1 MEIEGKII
9 RDLPLQEGV
18 SRAGNPWKKKEWV
31 LETFGQYPKQVCFH
45 FFGDRVDSN
54 PLRIGESYVI
64 SYDIES
70 REYNGRWYTDIRAF
84 ASRPLDQSA
93 AQPVAP
99 AFGSE
104 PAPGYGQPAPGIAS
118 GNDSTGF
125 GSSESDD
132 LPF

>member
-31 LETFGQYPKQVCFH
+31 LETFGQYPRQVCFH

-54 PLRIGESYVI
+54 PLRIGESYAI

-70 REYNGRWYTDIRAF
+70 REYNGRWYTDIRAWK
-84 ASRPLDQSA
+84 AELEAPGMGGA
-93 AQPVAP
+93 PVPPVVNATAP
-99 AFGSE
+99 AV
-104 PAPGYGQPAPGIAS
+104 PNPPVQQA
-118 GNDSTGF
+118 
-125 GSSESDD
+125 SDD
-132 LPF
+132 EFPF

>member
-45 FFGDRVDSN
+45 FFGDRVDAN
-54 PLRIGESYVI
+54 PLQLGQSYVI

-70 REYNGRWYTDIRAF
+70 REFNGRWYTDIRAY
-84 ASRPLDQSA
+84 ASRPLDQG
-93 AQPVAP
+93 AQP
-99 AFGSE
+99 
-104 PAPGYGQPAPGIAS
+104 QPEFTQSQPQTFAQQPGIVS
-118 GNDSTGF
+118 GADS
-125 GSSESDD
+125 SDD

>member
-54 PLRIGESYVI
+54 PLQIGQSYVI

-70 REYNGRWYTDIRAF
+70 REYNNRWYTDIRAY
-84 ASRPLDQSA
+84 ASRPLEAGNATQMGNV
-93 AQPVAP
+93 AQ
-99 AFGSE
+99 
-104 PAPGYGQPAPGIAS
+104 
-118 GNDSTGF
+118 
-125 GSSESDD
+125 ESDNTFGNNSQGIVSGID
-132 LPF
+132 TNDPEELPF